1 VKFAGR
7 TATAIIP
14 FPQNKILLIK
24 RRTVPFRGYW
34 ALPGGRVDSGETVEQ
49 TIVREVKEETGLD
62 VAVMRKIGDYH
73 EQGVQDGVEYDYYP
87 ACFVVRPVGGEIKKQ
102 ESEIEEIKL
111 FSLSKVPEA
120 LAFEHSQMIKDY
132 VNLCNAKGKRY

>member
-14 FPQNKILLIK
+14 FPPDKVLLIK
-24 RRTVPFRGYW
+24 RRTLPFKGYW
-34 ALPGGRVDSGETVEQ
+34 ALPGGRVDPGESVEQ

-62 VAVMRKIGDYH
+62 VIVVRKIGDYH
-73 EQGVQDGVEYDYYP
+73 EQGVQEGEEYDYYP
-87 ACFVVRPVGGEIKKQ
+87 ACFLVKTLGGEIKKQ

-111 FSLSKVPEA
+111 FSLNQTPEP
-120 LAFEHSQMIKDY
+120 LAFEHSQMIKDF
-132 VNLCNAKGKRY
+132 VASKKP